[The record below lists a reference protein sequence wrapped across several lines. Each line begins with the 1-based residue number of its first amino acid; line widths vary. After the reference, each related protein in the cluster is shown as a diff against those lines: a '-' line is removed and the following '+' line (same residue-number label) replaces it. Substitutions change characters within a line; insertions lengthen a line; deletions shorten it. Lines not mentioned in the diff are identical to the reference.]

1 MKLKTKNIVVIGAL
15 SAIAQGVANV
25 YAKSGSNFFLVARR
39 EGELVDFA
47 TQLKGQGA
55 GACSVFVADLR
66 HRDMHADIVS
76 KSVSVLG
83 NIDLVLIAHG
93 VCPERTVVA
102 ESVDVTLDSFMVNA
116 VTVISFMHR
125 YGLVLKEQRNGTIAV
140 LSSVAGER
148 GRRNN
153 YHYGSAKAA
162 VTAYASGQRAE
173 LADYGVRVVTIKPGP
188 VATPMTTHQ
197 NMPLMASV
205 SKVAEDIAEGIELG
219 KTVIFTPWIWR
230 YIMMVIRLL
239 PERLFMKVRR

>member
-1 MKLKTKNIVVIGAL
+1 MIGAL
-15 SAIAQGVANV
+15 SAIAQGVTKV
-25 YAKSGSNFFLVARR
+25 YAESGSNFFLVARR
-39 EGELVDFA
+39 EDELVDLA
-47 TQLKGQGA
+47 NQLKVQGA

-66 HRDMHADIVS
+66 HRDIHAEIVA

-93 VCPERTVVA
+93 VYPERSAAA

-116 VTVISFMHR
+116 VTVISLMHR
-125 YGLVLKEQRNGTIAV
+125 YGRVLQEQRNGTIAV

-173 LADYGVRVVTIKPGP
+173 LAEYGVRVITIKPGP

-205 SKVAEDIAEGIELG
+205 SKVAGDIVAGIEQG
-219 KTVIFTPWIWR
+219 QTVIYTPWIWR
-230 YIMMVIRLL
+230 YIMMAIRAL
-239 PERLFMKVRR
+239 PERLFMRVRR